1 MDNSATEKRATVS
14 VPFMLIAIA
23 FNVCLIAS
31 NLFETKLFHVG
42 PVNLTGGV
50 IIFPIS
56 YIINDCLAE
65 VWGYRKARL
74 VIWSG
79 FIMDFLV
86 VAFAQIV
93 VVLPAAPFWTGGEHF
108 DFIFKMAPRVVVAS
122 LLAFFA
128 GSTVNAWI
136 MSRMKIRSHG
146 RHFSV
151 RAIVSTI
158 GGESV
163 DSLIFFPIAFFGVGI
178 RQMLL
183 LMVTQIFLKT
193 MYEVVALPLTNL
205 VVRKLKKVE
214 SLDTYDNGISYNPMK
229 IFDV

>member
-1 MDNSATEKRATVS
+1 
-14 VPFMLIAIA
+14 MLIAIA

>member
-1 MDNSATEKRATVS
+1 MDNSVSERRATVS

-42 PVNLTGGV
+42 PVSLTGGV

-79 FIMDFLV
+79 FIMDFFV
-86 VAFAQIV
+86 VAVAQIV
-93 VVLPAAPFWTGGEHF
+93 VALPAAPFWTGGEHF
-108 DFIFKMAPRVVVAS
+108 DFIFKMAPRVVIAS

-136 MSRMKIRSHG
+136 MSRMKIRSKG

-158 GGESV
+158 GGEGV
-163 DSLIFFPIAFFGVGI
+163 DSLIFFPIAFFGIGLN
-178 RQMLL
+178 QMLL

-193 MYEVVALPLTNL
+193 MYEVVALPLTNI
-205 VVRKLKKVE
+205 VVRRLKKVE
-214 SLDTYDNGISYNPMK
+214 CLDTYDNDISYNPMR

>member
-1 MDNSATEKRATVS
+1 
-14 VPFMLIAIA
+14 MLIAIL

-31 NLFETKLFHVG
+31 NLFETKLFAVG

-56 YIINDCLAE
+56 YIINDCLTE

-79 FIMDFLV
+79 FAMDFFV
-86 VAFAQIV
+86 VAVAQIV
-93 VVLPAAPFWTGGEHF
+93 VHLPAAPFWTGGEHF
-108 DFIFKMAPRVVVAS
+108 DFIFKMAPRVVLAS

-136 MSRMKIRSHG
+136 MSRMKIRDNG
-146 RHFSV
+146 RRFSL
-151 RAIVSTI
+151 RAVVSSI
-158 GGESV
+158 GGETV
-163 DSLIFFPIAFFGVGI
+163 DSLIFFPIAFFGLGLG
-178 RQMLL
+178 RMLL

-193 MYEVVALPLTNL
+193 LYEVIILPLTNI
-205 VVRKLKKVE
+205 VVRRLKAYEGV
-214 SLDTYDNGISYNPMK
+214 DAYDRDISYNPFK